1 MAGRRRGRA
10 ALAAGRRRGTFSR
23 ILGAFRR
30 LSGMVLYIVFGS
42 NGRDEIWRA
51 IDDFEGNIDVDVDQN
66 CLRVGPA
73 PPRLPALR
81 TLLMSVRR
89 PFQNDRLLVGL
100 RLVADVIIVLRSAL
114 SGLAAATTPV
124 RRILVPPARVSLV
137 AMAGSSAL
145 AGLAAAAAVLPTPS
159 GGRRCRDPI
168 VVVPTGRRAP
178 IVRVGAA
185 SAAAIAVATA
195 GLRDGFVVRAV
206 AAGLRDGFV
215 ARAVAPDIAQRVVVV
230 VVIIRSPVRDVVGCL
245 GGLPRGIPIGSA
257 IPATGSARGV
267 GVPFGSAP
275 QSAIAAIP
283 STGFA
288 GGVPS
293 AIIVAPSRVPAAVRC
308 RSARRFASSRIPS
321 AAPRGSVVGLPT
333 AVVVAPWPGSG
344 VFVGGRGDGSAR
356 RPGRSEG
363 EESALRR
370 RRRSRRRNFG
380 RVFHRRCCWKSRR
393 TARRTCSWI
402 RCG

>member
-124 RRILVPPARVSLV
+124 RRILVPPARVSL
-137 AMAGSSAL
+137 
-145 AGLAAAAAVLPTPS
+145 AGLASAAVLPTPA

-185 SAAAIAVATA
+185 TAAAAIAVATA

-230 VVIIRSPVRDVVGCL
+230 VVIIRSPVRDVVRCL
-245 GGLPRGIPIGSA
+245 AGLPRCIPFGSA
-257 IPATGSARGV
+257 IPASGSARGV
-267 GVPFGSAP
+267 RVPFGSAP
-275 QSAIAAIP
+275 PFAIAAIP
-283 STGFA
+283 SGFA
-288 GGVPS
+288 GGVP
-293 AIIVAPSRVPAAVRC
+293 
-308 RSARRFASSRIPS
+308 
-321 AAPRGSVVGLPT
+321 
-333 AVVVAPWPGSG
+333 
-344 VFVGGRGDGSAR
+344 
-356 RPGRSEG
+356 
-363 EESALRR
+363 
-370 RRRSRRRNFG
+370 
-380 RVFHRRCCWKSRR
+380 
-393 TARRTCSWI
+393 
-402 RCG
+402 